1 MTTYICKCGR
11 RVKKSTDASTTGNR
25 LSDYAPG
32 HECWG
37 CPYAMPYGD
46 FQWDESARTVSRETR
61 GYECRMSKTLT
72 YASEFAGSI
81 KDKCT
86 CRVHSLDFDFLSQV
100 SAWIKD
106 TYPDREIFGSFS
118 KDIRASDYGSD
129 GRYCLTITCAQN
141 LKGVAAKRELFGQF
155 FNPDGSR
162 KDMTPQQ
169 EMEKILAD
177 IKKAKEIL
185 SCAPAQNADAAV
197 TTAENAVPTATAA
210 TPTISE
216 SGADASASTPA
227 TSPQNCESAPA
238 ASVDGS
244 SVSTAGAMQDKPLT
258 FIREDKCPEFDYSGL
273 PEQTVATLH
282 LAENGY
288 LHGKK
293 LAEKGLVYMGDNIA
307 LAHDELCGVVAQC
320 DNSKHGNRG
329 EDSFRAWCL
338 HIGITKDSAYRLL
351 QVSALLD
358 GSSPHQRAILEALPP
373 TLLYA
378 VAKPS
383 APPELVEKVKNGEVT
398 TNKAYQDLLKENQ
411 QLRTD
416 RVEAMN
422 QADRERARADRAES
436 ERDKARADQLSTAKD
451 CNRLGLKAS
460 QEKDR
465 ADKAEAREEEAWK
478 LQSRAETRAQEAEKQ
493 LEGSRQVAEA
503 AKRRADK
510 WQAEAESLKKQ
521 PITAVVDEEE
531 VERRANQL
539 AHDIAEDLAAEMTA
553 DLRAQLE
560 QAASGSEQ
568 DAHSSYD
575 NVLLADRSFQNIG
588 KMVVP
593 SLRRLPPEQREQ
605 LTNMLVHTLG
615 QIQGEVSKC
624 L

>member
-25 LSDYAPG
+25 LSGYAPG

-129 GRYCLTITCAQN
+129 GRYCLTITCTQN

-177 IKKAKEIL
+177 IKKTKEIF
-185 SCAPAQNADAAV
+185 SCASAQNADAAV
-197 TTAENAVPTATAA
+197 TTAESAVPTATAA

-227 TSPQNCESAPA
+227 TSLQNCESVPA
-238 ASVDGS
+238 ASAGGS
-244 SVSTAGAMQDKPLT
+244 SAPISSAPSFDFGADDETNALLLQDAQT
-258 FIREDKCPEFDYSGL
+258 FITGNMARIMAAK
-273 PEQTVATLH
+273 H
-282 LAENGY
+282 
-288 LHGKK
+288 
-293 LAEKGLVYMGDNIA
+293 
-307 LAHDELCGVVAQC
+307 AHDLTANHYKGSWGKWCAAVGISRDTGENMVRVAEQF
-320 DNSKHGNRG
+320 GNIQLEG
-329 EDSFRAWCL
+329 KS
-338 HIGITKDSAYRLL
+338 I
-351 QVSALLD
+351 LD
-358 GSSPHQRAILEALPP
+358 VQPLK
-373 TLLYA
+373 LLYA
-378 VAKPS
+378 AAKPS
-383 APPELVEKVKNGEVT
+383 TPTQVKHAVFSGDITSYKEYQELLAQVREKDAN
-398 TNKAYQDLLKENQ
+398 L
-411 QLRTD
+411 
-416 RVEAMN
+416 EA
-422 QADRERARADRAES
+422 ARADI
-436 ERDKARADQLSTAKD
+436 
-451 CNRLGLKAS
+451 NGLKERVDA
-460 QEKDR
+460 
-465 ADKAEAREEEAWK
+465 AEAREEEAWK
-478 LQSRAETRAQEAEKQ
+478 LQSEAETRAQEAEKQ
-493 LEGSRQVAEA
+493 LEGSRQMAEA
-503 AKRRADK
+503 AKLRGDK
-510 WQAEAESLKKQ
+510 LKAENDALKKQ
-521 PITAVVDEEE
+521 PITAVVDKEE
-531 VERRANQL
+531 VERQAR
-539 AHDIAEDLAAEMTA
+539 EMAAEMTA

-560 QAASGSEQ
+560 QASSGSEQ
-568 DAHSSYD
+568 DARNAYD
-575 NVLLADRSFQNIG
+575 SILRTGRSIENIWQTVKPLFR
-588 KMVVP
+588 KMP
-593 SLRRLPPEQREQ
+593 AEQREDAA
-605 LTNMLVHTLG
+605 NHLVHTLAT
-615 QIQGEVSKC
+615 IQGEVSKC

>member
-11 RVKKSTDASTTGNR
+11 RVKKSTDASTTGKR
-25 LSDYAPG
+25 LSGYAPG

-37 CPYAMPYGD
+37 CPYAMPYGN

-72 YASEFAGSI
+72 YASEFAGSV

-129 GRYCLTITCAQN
+129 GRYCLTITCTQN

-216 SGADASASTPA
+216 SGADVSASTPA
-227 TSPQNCESAPA
+227 TSLQNCESAPA
-238 ASVDGS
+238 ASAGGS

-258 FIREDKCPEFDYSGL
+258 TVPDEMRPTFDYSGL
-273 PEQTVATLH
+273 TDQTVEDLH
-282 LAENGY
+282 FAEDEY
-288 LHGKK
+288 RHGKQM
-293 LAEKGLVYMGDNIA
+293 AERGLVHMGNAIA
-307 LAHDELCGVVAQC
+307 AAHDALCGVVQLL

-329 EDSFRAWCL
+329 DDSFRAWCCS
-338 HIGITKDSAYRLL
+338 IGITKSTAYNLL
-351 QVSALLD
+351 QVSALMD
-358 GSSPHQRAILEALPP
+358 GSSPRQQAILEALPP

-383 APPELVEKVKNGEVT
+383 APQELVEKVKNGEVT

-411 QLRTD
+411 QLRT
-416 RVEAMN
+416 
-422 QADRERARADRAES
+422 

-478 LQSRAETRAQEAEKQ
+478 MQSKAETRAQEAEKQ
-493 LEGSRQVAEA
+493 LEGSRQMAEA
-503 AKRRADK
+503 AKLRGDK
-510 WQAEAESLKKQ
+510 LKAENDALKKQ
-521 PITAVVDEEE
+521 PITAVVDKEE
-531 VERRANQL
+531 VERQAR
-539 AHDIAEDLAAEMTA
+539 EMAAEMTA

-560 QAASGSEQ
+560 QASSGSEQ
-568 DAHSSYD
+568 DAHSAYD

-593 SLRRLPPEQREQ
+593 SLRRLPPEQQEQ
-605 LTNMLVHTLG
+605 LTNMLIHTLG
-615 QIQGEVSKC
+615 QIQGEVSRC

>member
-11 RVKKSTDASTTGNR
+11 RVKKSTDAATTGNR
-25 LSDYAPG
+25 LADYGPG
-32 HECWG
+32 HECFG
-37 CPYAMPYGD
+37 CPYATPYGG
-46 FQWDESARTVSRETR
+46 FQWDESAGTVSRETR

-129 GRYCLTITCAQN
+129 GRYCLTITCTQN

-185 SCAPAQNADAAV
+185 SCAPVQNADAAV

-216 SGADASASTPA
+216 SEEDASALTPA
-227 TSPQNCESAPA
+227 TSLQNCESAPA
-238 ASVDGS
+238 ASADGS

-258 FIREDKCPEFDYSGL
+258 TVPDAMRPAFDYSGL
-273 PEQTVATLH
+273 TDQTVEDLH
-282 LAENGY
+282 FAEDEY
-288 LHGKK
+288 HHGKQM
-293 LAEKGLVYMGDNIA
+293 AERGLVHMGNAIA
-307 LAHDELCGVVAQC
+307 AAHDALCGTVVQQL
-320 DNSKHGNRG
+320 DNGQFAKK
-329 EDSFRAWCL
+329 EDTFRAWCCS
-338 HIGITKDSAYRLL
+338 IGITKSTAYNLL
-351 QVSALLD
+351 QVSALMD
-358 GSSPHQRAILEALPP
+358 GSSPRQRAILEALPP

-383 APPELVEKVKNGEVT
+383 APQELVEKVKNGEVT

-411 QLRTD
+411 QLRT
-416 RVEAMN
+416 
-422 QADRERARADRAES
+422 

-451 CNRLGLKAS
+451 CNRLGLKVS

-478 LQSRAETRAQEAEKQ
+478 LQSKAETRAQEAEKQ
-493 LEGSRQVAEA
+493 LEGSRQMAEA
-503 AKRRADK
+503 AKLRGDK
-510 WQAEAESLKKQ
+510 LKAENDALKKQ
-521 PITAVVDEEE
+521 PITAVVDKEE
-531 VERRANQL
+531 VERQAR
-539 AHDIAEDLAAEMTA
+539 EMAAEMTA

-560 QAASGSEQ
+560 QTASGSEQ

-588 KMVVP
+588 KMVIP
-593 SLRRLPPEQREQ
+593 SLRKLPQEQREAVANQ
-605 LTNMLVHTLG
+605 LIRTLG
-615 QIQGEVSKC
+615 QIQGEVSQC

>member
-25 LSDYAPG
+25 LSGYAPG

-37 CPYAMPYGD
+37 CPYAMPYGNH
-46 FQWDESARTVSRETR
+46 QWDESTRTVRRETQ

-100 SAWIKD
+100 SSWIKD

-129 GRYCLTITCAQN
+129 GRYCLTITCTQN
-141 LKGVAAKRELFGQF
+141 LKGVAAKRELLGRF
-155 FNPDGSR
+155 FTPNGSR

-177 IKKAKEIL
+177 IKKAKEIF
-185 SCAPAQNADAAV
+185 SCTPAQNADAAV

-210 TPTISE
+210 TPTTSE

-227 TSPQNCESAPA
+227 TSLQNCESVPA
-238 ASVDGS
+238 ASADGS

-258 FIREDKCPEFDYSGL
+258 FIREDKCPGFDYSGL

-351 QVSALLD
+351 QVSALLAD
-358 GSSPHQRAILEALPP
+358 SSPRQRAILEALPP

-383 APPELVEKVKNGEVT
+383 APVELVEKVKNGEIP

-422 QADRERARADRAES
+422 QADRERARADLAES

-478 LQSRAETRAQEAEKQ
+478 LQSKAETRAQEAEKQ
-493 LEGSRQVAEA
+493 LEGSRQMAEA
-503 AKRRADK
+503 AKLRGDK
-510 WQAEAESLKKQ
+510 LKAENDALKKQ
-521 PITAVVDEEE
+521 PITAVVDKEE
-531 VERRANQL
+531 VERQAR
-539 AHDIAEDLAAEMTA
+539 EMAAEMTA

-560 QAASGSEQ
+560 QTASGSEQ

-588 KMVVP
+588 KMVIP
-593 SLRRLPPEQREQ
+593 SLRKLPQEQREAVANQ
-605 LTNMLVHTLG
+605 LIRTLG
-615 QIQGEVSKC
+615 QIQGEVSQC

>member
-11 RVKKSTDASTTGNR
+11 RVKKSTDTSTTGNR
-25 LSDYAPG
+25 LSGYAPG

-141 LKGVAAKRELFGQF
+141 LKGVAAKRELLGQF
-155 FNPDGSR
+155 FTPNGSR

-177 IKKAKEIL
+177 IKKAKEVFA
-185 SCAPAQNADAAV
+185 CAPAQNADTAV

-227 TSPQNCESAPA
+227 TSLQNCESVPA
-238 ASVDGS
+238 ASAGGS
-244 SVSTAGAMQDKPLT
+244 SAPLLSMTGGAPQEKPLT
-258 FIREDKCPEFDYSGL
+258 FIRKDKCPEFDYSGL

-351 QVSALLD
+351 QVSALLAD
-358 GSSPHQRAILEALPP
+358 SSPRQQAILESLPP

-422 QADRERARADRAES
+422 QADRERARADRAET

-451 CNRLGLKAS
+451 CNRLGLKVS

-465 ADKAEAREEEAWK
+465 ADKAEARAK
-478 LQSRAETRAQEAEKQ
+478 NAEDA
-493 LEGSRQVAEA
+493 
-503 AKRRADK
+503 
-510 WQAEAESLKKQ
+510 LKKQ
-521 PITAVVDEEE
+521 PIVGVTDPEE
-531 VERRANQL
+531 VRRQAD
-539 AHDIAEDLAAEMTA
+539 ALAAEAKTQA
-553 DLRAQLE
+553 RRQVEDAQRRAREAEARYQKL
-560 QAASGSEQ
+560 QQ
-568 DAHSSYD
+568 DAD
-575 NVLLADRSFQNIG
+575 GFLA
-588 KMVVP
+588 
-593 SLRRLPPEQREQ
+593 PEQSCAQQAKIIADSMRSMYLGWFGLASTTGTPLARMAAPIYQVCDEIRES
-605 LTNMLVHTLG
+605 LEEDTTINPTAEGSVEDAEREALF
-615 QIQGEVSKC
+615 E
-624 L
+624 

>member
-25 LSDYAPG
+25 LSGYAPG
-32 HECWG
+32 HECWR

-129 GRYCLTITCAQN
+129 GRYCLTITCTQN

-177 IKKAKEIL
+177 IKKAKEIF

-227 TSPQNCESAPA
+227 TSLQNCESAPA
-238 ASVDGS
+238 ASAGGS

-258 FIREDKCPEFDYSGL
+258 TVPDAMRPAFDYSGL
-273 PEQTVATLH
+273 TDQTVENLH
-282 LAENGY
+282 FAEDEY
-288 LHGKK
+288 RHGKQM
-293 LAEKGLVYMGDNIA
+293 AERGLVHMGNAIA
-307 LAHDELCGVVAQC
+307 AAHDALCGVVQLL

-329 EDSFRAWCL
+329 DDSFRAWCCS
-338 HIGITKDSAYRLL
+338 IGITKSTAYNLL
-351 QVSALLD
+351 QVSALMD
-358 GSSPHQRAILEALPP
+358 GSSPRQRAILEALPP

-383 APPELVEKVKNGEVT
+383 APQELVEKVKNGEVT

-411 QLRTD
+411 QLRT
-416 RVEAMN
+416 
-422 QADRERARADRAES
+422 

-451 CNRLGLKAS
+451 CNRLGLKVS

-478 LQSRAETRAQEAEKQ
+478 MQSKAETRAQEVEKQ
-493 LEGSRQVAEA
+493 LEGSRQMAEA
-503 AKRRADK
+503 AKLRGDK
-510 WQAEAESLKKQ
+510 LKAENDALKKQ
-521 PITAVVDEEE
+521 PITTVVDKEE
-531 VERRANQL
+531 VERQAR
-539 AHDIAEDLAAEMTA
+539 EMAAEMTA

-593 SLRRLPPEQREQ
+593 ALRRLPPEQREQ

-615 QIQGEVSKC
+615 QIQGEVSRC

>member
-11 RVKKSTDASTTGNR
+11 RVKKSTDASTTGKR
-25 LSDYAPG
+25 LSGYAPG

-72 YASEFAGSI
+72 YASEFAGSV

-129 GRYCLTITCAQN
+129 GRYCLTITCTQN

-216 SGADASASTPA
+216 SGADVSASTPA
-227 TSPQNCESAPA
+227 TSLQNCESAPA
-238 ASVDGS
+238 ASAGGS

-258 FIREDKCPEFDYSGL
+258 TVPDEMRPTFDYSGL
-273 PEQTVATLH
+273 TDQTVEDLH
-282 LAENGY
+282 FAEDEY
-288 LHGKK
+288 RHGKQM
-293 LAEKGLVYMGDNIA
+293 AERGLVHMGNAIA
-307 LAHDELCGVVAQC
+307 AAHDALCGVVQLL

-329 EDSFRAWCL
+329 DDSFRAWCCS
-338 HIGITKDSAYRLL
+338 IGITKSTAYNLL
-351 QVSALLD
+351 QVSALMD
-358 GSSPHQRAILEALPP
+358 GSSPRQQAILEALPP

-383 APPELVEKVKNGEVT
+383 APQELVEKVKNGEVT

-411 QLRTD
+411 QLRT
-416 RVEAMN
+416 
-422 QADRERARADRAES
+422 

-478 LQSRAETRAQEAEKQ
+478 MQSKAETRAQEAEKQ
-493 LEGSRQVAEA
+493 LEGSRQMAEA
-503 AKRRADK
+503 AKLRGDK
-510 WQAEAESLKKQ
+510 LKAENDALKKQ
-521 PITAVVDEEE
+521 PITTVVDKEE
-531 VERRANQL
+531 VERQAR
-539 AHDIAEDLAAEMTA
+539 EMAAEMTA

-615 QIQGEVSKC
+615 QIQGEVSRC

>member
-25 LSDYAPG
+25 LSGYAPG

-106 TYPDREIFGSFS
+106 TYPGREIFGSFS
-118 KDIRASDYGSD
+118 KDIRASDYGFD

-141 LKGVAAKRELFGQF
+141 LKGVAAKRELLGQF
-155 FNPDGSR
+155 FTPNGSR

-177 IKKAKEIL
+177 IKKAKEVFA
-185 SCAPAQNADAAV
+185 CAPAQNADAAV
-197 TTAENAVPTATAA
+197 TTAENAVPTATMA
-210 TPTISE
+210 TPTTSE
-216 SGADASASTPA
+216 NGADANASTPA
-227 TSPQNCESAPA
+227 TSLQNYESALA
-238 ASVDGS
+238 ASAGGS

-258 FIREDKCPEFDYSGL
+258 TVPDEMRPAFDYSGL
-273 PEQTVATLH
+273 TDQTVEDLH
-282 LAENGY
+282 FAEDEY
-288 LHGKK
+288 RHGKQM
-293 LAEKGLVYMGDNIA
+293 AERGLVHMGNAIA
-307 LAHDELCGVVAQC
+307 VAHDALCGVVAQC

-329 EDSFRAWCL
+329 DDTFRAWCVS
-338 HIGITKDSAYRLL
+338 IGITKDTAYRLL

-358 GSSPHQRAILEALPP
+358 GSSPRQQKILKELSP

-383 APPELVEKVKNGEVT
+383 APQELVEKVKNGEVT
-398 TNKAYQDLLKENQ
+398 TNKAYQELLKENQ
-411 QLRTD
+411 QLRT
-416 RVEAMN
+416 
-422 QADRERARADRAES
+422 

-451 CNRLGLKAS
+451 CNRLGLKVS

-478 LQSRAETRAQEAEKQ
+478 MQSKAETRAQEAEKQ
-493 LEGSRQVAEA
+493 LEGSRQMAEA
-503 AKRRADK
+503 AKLRGDK
-510 WQAEAESLKKQ
+510 LKAENDALKKQ
-521 PITAVVDEEE
+521 PITAVVDKEE
-531 VERRANQL
+531 VERQAR
-539 AHDIAEDLAAEMTA
+539 EMAAEMTA

-560 QAASGSEQ
+560 QASSGSEQ

-605 LTNMLVHTLG
+605 LTNMLIHTLG
-615 QIQGEVSKC
+615 QIQGEVSRC

>member
-1 MTTYICKCGR
+1 MTAYICKCGQ
-11 RVKKSTDASTTGNR
+11 RVQKSGSADNTGNR
-25 LSDYAPG
+25 LEGYGPG
-32 HECWG
+32 HECYG
-37 CPYAMPYGD
+37 CPYAMPWGGNE
-46 FQWDESARTVSRETR
+46 WNETAKR
-61 GYECRMSKTLT
+61 FVQDIKGYECRMSKTLT

-129 GRYCLTITCAQN
+129 GRYCLTITCTQN

-185 SCAPAQNADAAV
+185 SCAPVQNADAAV
-197 TTAENAVPTATAA
+197 TTAETAA
-210 TPTISE
+210 PNAATETLTTSE
-216 SGADASASTPA
+216 SEEDASALTPV
-227 TSPQNCESAPA
+227 TSLQNCESAPA
-238 ASVDGS
+238 ASADGS
-244 SVSTAGAMQDKPLT
+244 SVSM
-258 FIREDKCPEFDYSGL
+258 
-273 PEQTVATLH
+273 
-282 LAENGY
+282 
-288 LHGKK
+288 
-293 LAEKGLVYMGDNIA
+293 
-307 LAHDELCGVVAQC
+307 
-320 DNSKHGNRG
+320 
-329 EDSFRAWCL
+329 
-338 HIGITKDSAYRLL
+338 
-351 QVSALLD
+351 
-358 GSSPHQRAILEALPP
+358 
-373 TLLYA
+373 
-378 VAKPS
+378 PS
-383 APPELVEKVKNGEVT
+383 APGFDFSPLGDLAGAAADADQQFDLHYGTAQDEYLVSCIYLARVHALTAKAGRYGGGTWTKWYESKGLSHGSVTKMVQNGEAFNSSTVDELKQLPNLT
-398 TNKAYQDLLKENQ
+398 RKDLNLIARSGCAEQLTAAAGDSQRVQELLAQLKAEKSRAD
-411 QLRTD
+411 TA
-416 RVEAMN
+416 EAHLEAAH
-422 QADRERARADRAES
+422 ADINGLTERAQKAES

-451 CNRLGLKAS
+451 CNRLGLKVS

-478 LQSRAETRAQEAEKQ
+478 LQSKAETRAQEAEKQ
-493 LEGSRQVAEA
+493 LEGSRQMAEA
-503 AKRRADK
+503 AKLRGDK
-510 WQAEAESLKKQ
+510 LKAENDALKSQ

-531 VERRANQL
+531 VDRRAGEKAYQM
-539 AHDIAEDLAAEMTA
+539 AAEMTA
-553 DLRAQLE
+553 ELRAQLE
-560 QAASGSEQ
+560 QASSGSEQ

-615 QIQGEVSKC
+615 QIQGEVSRC